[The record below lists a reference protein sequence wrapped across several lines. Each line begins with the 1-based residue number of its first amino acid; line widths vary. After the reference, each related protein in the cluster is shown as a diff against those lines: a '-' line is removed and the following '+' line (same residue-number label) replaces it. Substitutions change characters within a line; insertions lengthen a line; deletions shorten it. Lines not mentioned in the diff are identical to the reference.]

1 MESYNLLDLNE
12 EKLELGEF
20 RIKLV
25 TDLFIR
31 NDDDLS
37 KNNIDFSDDNFS
49 ESDIDWTSECYNSD
63 NSKSVVS
70 INEDISK

>member
-1 MESYNLLDLNE
+1 MNKAMESYNLLDLNE
-12 EKLELGEF
+12 DKLELGEF

-37 KNNIDFSDDNFS
+37 KNNMDFSDDNFS
-49 ESDIDWTSECYNSD
+49 ESDID
-63 NSKSVVS
+63 
-70 INEDISK
+70 

>member
-1 MESYNLLDLNE
+1 MNKAMESYNLLDLNE

-49 ESDIDWTSECYNSD
+49 ESDID
-63 NSKSVVS
+63 
-70 INEDISK
+70 